1 MLIDHFT
8 QHSNAKYKGTYSAI
22 NQFEHLVYVNNQ
34 IKSLQLFCADKVITF
49 LLMRISRDW

>member
-8 QHSNAKYKGTYSAI
+8 QHSNAKYKGKYSAI

-49 LLMRISRDW
+49 LLMRISRD